1 MAERYPDDA
10 TLLALAE
17 DSDTGVQ
24 YIPTGQSP
32 YYLEFRRLIQRLL
45 LAGQRANDLRVY
57 QDGDLSIG
65 VRAGRCM
72 VGGTVRVFDGSTGI
86 AIAANSSTHVWLDQ
100 AGALQTGLAG
110 LPADR
115 STFIALAEVVTGSS
129 SITALTDLRGEA
141 FLASP
146 SAAVL
151 GLTATVSEINQALD
165 GIDANVTAAKFVTL
179 CGGPTS
185 NANTL
190 HMHTQQ
196 PQVVAGDAIFKLI
209 NSSSDAAANMALA
222 LSLPQHLPDDTWL
235 LVNRDNGFLQQR
247 YYGATYNLVGVVDQ
261 QWGHEGALTATV
273 TGKLLGVV
281 PVSGTVTAVILSAK
295 TNLQSSDSADG
306 ISATAKVNGFALT
319 STDPQLTSVA
329 GSGFKSTAQGD
340 GTSAVIKTDGTEQ
353 VTRGDVLTVDI
364 TRLANGTVNVEAA
377 DVVVMVVIR
386 VDQPE

>member
-1 MAERYPDDA
+1 
-10 TLLALAE
+10 
-17 DSDTGVQ
+17 
-24 YIPTGQSP
+24 
-32 YYLEFRRLIQRLL
+32 
-45 LAGQRANDLRVY
+45 
-57 QDGDLSIG
+57 
-65 VRAGRCM
+65 
-72 VGGTVRVFDGSTGI
+72 
-86 AIAANSSTHVWLDQ
+86 
-100 AGALQTGLAG
+100 LAG

-209 NSSSDAAANMALA
+209 NSSGDAAANMALA

-319 STDPQLTSVA
+319 STDPQLTSAA